1 MEEESVRDAKRE
13 QKEGYINASIKQKTY
28 LWEVAKVD
36 KTRQLSIQQQNAI
49 DLLIQGKSDRET
61 AEAIGVSRQTV
72 TNWRNNNPVFIAEL
86 NKQRKAVWGAQ
97 VDRIRYLISAS
108 LDVLEEDLKDTED
121 KQLRQKAAI
130 HILQAVGLYGQNLKP
145 DGEDTPEGV
154 EAQKRH
160 DEVFRELTMLG

>member
-1 MEEESVRDAKRE
+1 MD
-13 QKEGYINASIKQKTY
+13 Q
-28 LWEVAKVD
+28 
-36 KTRQLSIQQQNAI
+36 TRQLSIQQQNAI
-49 DLLIQGKSDRET
+49 DLLIQGKNDRET

-72 TNWRNNNPVFIAEL
+72 TNWRNNNHVFIAEL

-97 VDRIRYLISAS
+97 VDRIRYLISAA
-108 LDVLEEDLKDTED
+108 LDVLEEDLKDAEN

-130 HILQAVGLYGQNLKP
+130 YILQAVGLYGQSLKP

-160 DEVFRELTMLG
+160 DEVFRELTML

>member
-1 MEEESVRDAKRE
+1 M
-13 QKEGYINASIKQKTY
+13 NASIKQKAC

-49 DLLIQGKSDRET
+49 DLLVQGKSDRET

-72 TNWRNNNPVFIAEL
+72 TNWRNNNTVFIAEL
-86 NKQRKAVWGAQ
+86 NKRRKAVWGAQ
-97 VDRIRYLISAS
+97 VDRIRYLISAA
-108 LDVLEEDLKDTED
+108 LDVLEEDLKDAD
-121 KQLRQKAAI
+121 NKQLRQKAAI
-130 HILQAVGLYGQNLKP
+130 HILQAVGLYGQSLKP

-160 DEVFRELTMLG
+160 EEAFKELTMLG

>member
-1 MEEESVRDAKRE
+1 MAK
-13 QKEGYINASIKQKTY
+13 A
-28 LWEVAKVD
+28 D
-36 KTRQLSIQQQNAI
+36 KTRQLSIEQQNAI

-72 TNWRNNNPVFIAEL
+72 TSWRNNNPAFIAEL

-97 VDRIRYLISAS
+97 VDRIRYLISAA
-108 LDVLEEDLKDTED
+108 LDVLEEDLRDTEN

-130 HILQAVGLYGQNLKP
+130 HILQAVGLYGADLKP

-154 EAQKRH
+154 EAKQKH
-160 DEVFRELTMLG
+160 EKAFKELIMMG